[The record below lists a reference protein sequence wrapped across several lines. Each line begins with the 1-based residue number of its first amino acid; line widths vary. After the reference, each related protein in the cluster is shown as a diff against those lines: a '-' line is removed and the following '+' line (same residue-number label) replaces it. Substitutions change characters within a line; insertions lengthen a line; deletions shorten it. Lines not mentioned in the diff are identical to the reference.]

1 MSGRRYGSLIERLLF
16 LSVLDPVTE
25 CWVWIGARH
34 RKGYGRITMRVPE
47 KNHPVPFYAHRVAY
61 EELTG
66 KKIPP
71 GFQLDHTCRYTSC
84 INPAHLEPV
93 PAITNRERQMLSRY
107 EEELPE
113 HRLWVPESVYWR
125 ELEMA
130 A

>member
-1 MSGRRYGSLIERLLF
+1 MRYCKYASLTERLLA

-25 CWVWIGARH
+25 CWVWIGVQH
-34 RKGYGRITMRVPE
+34 HKGYGRITMRVPE
-47 KNHPVPFYAHRVAY
+47 KKYPVPFYAHRVAY

-66 KKIPP
+66 KNIPP
-71 GFQLDHTCRYTSC
+71 GFQLDHTCRYTAC

-107 EEELPE
+107 EEEPRE